1 MLPRPETNSLIFNI
15 GEQKT
20 ADLPP
25 EKPIIESPEALDSAY
40 AAFQRCQSEIEN
52 TVKELSDPHEIAANG
67 LARLGALKRRK
78 AFIFTLVGD
87 LAGVAAPWMIKDLH
101 DSLPFR

>member
-1 MLPRPETNSLIFNI
+1 MLPRPETRSLLFDI
-15 GEQKT
+15 GEQKI

-25 EKPIIESPEALDSAY
+25 EKLMKESPDALDSAY
-40 AAFQRCQSEIEN
+40 AAFHRCQFEIESAL
-52 TVKELSDPHEIAANG
+52 KELNDPHEIAANG

-78 AFIFTLVGD
+78 AYIFTLVGD